1 MYQNLYIYK
10 NDIMHSDIDSVDN
23 NLSLQYMNL
32 QQFQYVLAVVDN
44 KNFETAAETCFV
56 TQSTLSTMINRFEDE
71 IGIKLFN
78 RKTKPVSITQ
88 EGVKVIERLRIIQK
102 EIDSL
107 NNVVQELKGEMVGE
121 LKIGVI
127 PTIAPD
133 LLPLF
138 LLKFAEEFPKVK
150 MIVQEMTTAEIQK
163 ALKSRALDVG
173 ILAIPL
179 VDADLIELELYKEPF
194 MMYDW
199 SANVKKETI
208 AIKELDYSKLW
219 LLEEG
224 HCLRTQVQ
232 HICELSNDSGEKN
245 LNIEFKAGSLGS
257 LLRFTKANKGI
268 TILPYL
274 SALELSEIDR
284 EKLTPFTNP
293 VPARSVGLVTH
304 RHFVKMKLLEKLQEI
319 IQQTVT
325 SYFPLDLE
333 TTILKPF

>member
-1 MYQNLYIYK
+1 M
-10 NDIMHSDIDSVDN
+10 DN
-23 NLSLQYMNL
+23 NIYSIDIELFLRCMNL

-44 KNFETAAETCFV
+44 KHFEAAAETCFV

-71 IGIKLFN
+71 IGIKIFN

-88 EGVKVIERLRIIQK
+88 EGLKVIERLRIIQK

-121 LKIGVI
+121 LRMGII

-138 LLKFAEEFPKVK
+138 LLSFANAFPKIRMV
-150 MIVQEMTTAEIQK
+150 VQEMTTAEIQK
-163 ALKSRALDVG
+163 ALKNRTLDVG

-179 VDADLIELELYKEPF
+179 VDDELIELDLYSEPF
-194 MMYDW
+194 LAYDW
-199 SANVKKETI
+199 SSEKTRATTSVQT
-208 AIKELDYSKLW
+208 LDFSKLW

-232 HICELSNDSGEKN
+232 QICELSNDSGEKSI
-245 LNIEFKAGSLGS
+245 NIEFKAGSLGS
-257 LLRFTKANKGI
+257 LLRFTKANKGV

-274 SALELSEIDR
+274 SAMELSQKDQQ
-284 EKLTPFTNP
+284 KLIPFESP

-304 RHFVKMKLLEKLQEI
+304 RYFVKMKLLDKLQAI
-319 IQQTVT
+319 IKESVESLIPANTNTQ
-325 SYFPLDLE
+325 
-333 TTILKPF
+333 ILKPLH